1 MQPVTISN
9 RYRIVQNL
17 GEGGFGQTFL
27 AEDLH
32 LPTKPRCVVKHLK
45 PQASDEETVRLARRL
60 FEQEAEVLYRLGNHP
75 QIPTILAHFEEA
87 GEFYLVQE
95 LIEGETLAQEFAR
108 GRKYTESQAVDLM
121 RQILETLAFVH
132 EQNVIHRDIKPSN
145 LIRRAADGKIFLIDF
160 GAVKQVSVNP
170 FNNKASFHSTVA
182 IGSAGYTPGEQAAG
196 KPCFASDLYALGLV
210 TIEALTMLHPLN
222 ISQNRT
228 TGEFLWQHKT
238 SLQPDLMSYIN
249 KLVRYDFRQRFH
261 SAKEAFAALNTIA
274 SSLGYGRRQQNYVQP
289 KVFQPV
295 QPVAVQAPVI
305 QNPVAAQ
312 QNPAVAQN
320 APAPPQHYSGP
331 TILPTQPAP
340 QAQQQPPQNLP
351 PTIVYAP
358 QPFQPEY
365 QRQNGY
371 QSGYQRAESP
381 SRESK
386 GFLQWIWNNDLALG
400 GFVAA
405 LVLLFFFIGG
415 YVLISSAIKTADA
428 EARKNAIAN
437 NTAVATPMPSPADS
451 GAYQEALAQAAE
463 ASKIERKATTRF
475 EWEEIGNKYKRGA
488 ALLASVH
495 ESSPDHADAQS
506 KIDDYKQR
514 SDNAFQRARDIQNNP
529 QLVTNSNQP
538 YSSPQYSTNPSSV
551 PTNYPSTTNPTA
563 PPRPLKIARQP
574 APRREKSYLV
584 FNSSEGDYIGKGLDW
599 VFTSDESKFKSSG
612 GSKRYLNIG
621 VDNGDKWFYLTLK
634 VPDNV
639 VFQPGATYSNTGYKQ
654 RNSEAYPSLSFS
666 GDGRGCSAG
675 DAGFTIYGLQFSDSS
690 NELLYIDVGFRQRC
704 ENTSAV
710 LLGRLRYDVR

>member
-9 RYRIVQNL
+9 RYRILQNL

-45 PQASDEETVRLARRL
+45 PQSDDAETIQLARRL

-95 LIEGETLAQEFAR
+95 LIEGETLAQEFAK
-108 GRKYTESQAVDLM
+108 GRKYNEPQAIDLM

-196 KPCFASDLYALGLV
+196 KPCFASDLYAVGLV
-210 TIEALTMLHPLN
+210 AIEALTMLHPLK

-228 TGEFLWQHKT
+228 TGEFLWQHKA
-238 SLQPDLMSYIN
+238 SLQPDLMSFIN

-274 SSLGYGRRQQNYVQP
+274 SSLGYGRKQQNFVQP

-295 QPVAVQAPVI
+295 RTPAVQTPNIVQSPVVI
-305 QNPVAAQ
+305 QTP
-312 QNPAVAQN
+312 P
-320 APAPPQHYSGP
+320 APAPSPEQFPP
-331 TILPTQPAP
+331 TVAPTQPA
-340 QAQQQPPQNLP
+340 PPQNLP
-351 PTIVYAP
+351 PTLVYSP
-358 QPFQPEY
+358 QPVYQPEY
-365 QRQNGY
+365 QGQNN
-371 QSGYQRAESP
+371 YQRAEAA
-381 SRESK
+381 SRENK
-386 GFLQWIWNNDLALG
+386 GFFQWIWNNDLALG
-400 GFVAA
+400 AFVAA
-405 LVLLFFFIGG
+405 LVLVFFFIGG
-415 YVLISSAIKTADA
+415 YVFISSAIKTADA
-428 EARKNAIAN
+428 EARKTAPAN
-437 NTAVATPMPSPADS
+437 NSAATTGATPFPIPADS

-463 ASKIERKATTRF
+463 AAKIEKKATTKF
-475 EWEEIGNKYKRGA
+475 EWEEIGNKYKRASTLLA
-488 ALLASVH
+488 ALH
-495 ESSPDHADAQS
+495 ESSPDYADAQS
-506 KIDDYKQR
+506 KIADYKQR
-514 SDNAFQRARDIQNNP
+514 SDNAFQKARDVQNNP
-529 QLVTNSNQP
+529 QLLTNSNT
-538 YSSPQYSTNPSSV
+538 QYPTTPTTVS
-551 PTNYPSTTNPTA
+551 TNYPPQTSPTA
-563 PPRPLKIARQP
+563 AQRPLKIARQP

-599 VFTSDESKFKSSG
+599 VFTSDESKFTANG
-612 GSKRYLNIG
+612 GSKRYLNLG
-621 VDNGDKWFYLTLK
+621 VDGNDKWFHLTLSI
-634 VPDNV
+634 PDNL
-639 VFQPGATYSNTGYKQ
+639 VFQPGIYPGAGYKQ
-654 RNSEAYPSLSFS
+654 SGNSNAYPSLSFS
-666 GDGRGCSAG
+666 GDGRGCTAG
-675 DAGFTIYGLQFSDSS
+675 DASFTIHNIQYGEMN
-690 NELLYIDVGFRQRC
+690 NELLYIDVSFRQRC
-704 ENTSAV
+704 QNTSAL